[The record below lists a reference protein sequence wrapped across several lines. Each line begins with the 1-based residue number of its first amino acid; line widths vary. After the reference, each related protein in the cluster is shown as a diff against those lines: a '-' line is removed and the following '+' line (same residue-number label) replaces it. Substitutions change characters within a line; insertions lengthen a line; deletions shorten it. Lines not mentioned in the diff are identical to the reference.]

1 MLGPLKYDIWAVAST
16 SVHTNGQQTVTIAWR
31 WRVSCDICNIM
42 AISGCAVC
50 VSMKRL
56 YSYWWSRTSPKCPYA
71 KVLIK
76 PVEKRLHESMT
87 QTKAAN
93 CKYNNNRAYIWSTI
107 TRTEDKNTSKLACAW
122 WVLRKTPIVTGNIV
136 ILSQLTISVWCSDSY
151 MCFIKGM
158 PCISADE
165 FD

>member
-16 SVHTNGQQTVTIAWR
+16 LVHTNGQQTVTIAWR

-93 CKYNNNRAYIWSTI
+93 CKYNNRAYMYLKYHNQNRGQKHFEIGLRMMST
-107 TRTEDKNTSKLACAW
+107 EKNTNCN
-122 WVLRKTPIVTGNIV
+122 RQYCNIVT
-136 ILSQLTISVWCSDSY
+136 TYHISMV
-151 MCFIKGM
+151 
-158 PCISADE
+158 
-165 FD
+165 